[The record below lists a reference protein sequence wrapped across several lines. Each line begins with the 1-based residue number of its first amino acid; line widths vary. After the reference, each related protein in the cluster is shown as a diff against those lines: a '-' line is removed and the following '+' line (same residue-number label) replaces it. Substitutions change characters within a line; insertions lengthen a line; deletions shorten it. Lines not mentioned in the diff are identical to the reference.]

1 MTNTLEKAGFLIHHA
16 RYDQAEK
23 EIRGLL
29 ADHPENGIAH
39 SMLALVLL
47 HDQRRKKESITEAE
61 KAVGM
66 MPDSAYAFYILSV
79 VHLNHENITNAER
92 AIEEALKIDPEEPD
106 YYYVY
111 SSVRMQQKRHRE
123 ALKLAEKGLELD
135 PEDED
140 CRKARAIALIRL
152 NRPAEAD
159 MVLEDVL
166 QNNCEDPEAFAIRGW
181 AALEKREYKTALEHF
196 REALRLDPSSE
207 YAKNGLVT
215 ALKAKSLFYRM
226 FFLYYSFMNK
236 LSETGRWGI
245 IIGLYVLIRI
255 MSSVSKSN
263 PALAPYLKPIVI
275 AYGVFAFLTWTMNSF
290 YNFILRFNKYGK
302 YALSKGQ
309 VMGANLAA
317 GIVTLSATQLVIFLL
332 TGQAVLILGAIG
344 AFAMILP
351 ISGTFEYYDT
361 KSFSKLATLTSV
373 LFLMLAVYVVL
384 GFLNYASAATWFMAY
399 LAGVVIF
406 TWVANII
413 ISV

>member
-1 MTNTLEKAGFLIHHA
+1 
-16 RYDQAEK
+16 
-23 EIRGLL
+23 
-29 ADHPENGIAH
+29 
-39 SMLALVLL
+39 
-47 HDQRRKKESITEAE
+47 
-61 KAVGM
+61 
-66 MPDSAYAFYILSV
+66 
-79 VHLNHENITNAER
+79 
-92 AIEEALKIDPEEPD
+92 
-106 YYYVY
+106 
-111 SSVRMQQKRHRE
+111 
-123 ALKLAEKGLELD
+123 
-135 PEDED
+135 
-140 CRKARAIALIRL
+140 
-152 NRPAEAD
+152 
-159 MVLEDVL
+159 
-166 QNNCEDPEAFAIRGW
+166 
-181 AALEKREYKTALEHF
+181 
-196 REALRLDPSSE
+196 
-207 YAKNGLVT
+207 
-215 ALKAKSLFYRM
+215 M